1 MIHLQNKVREL
12 QAELA
17 AIEIQNHSGPDD
29 EQMARSAGLVKFKE
43 NDESRYLGPSS
54 GIAITRLVME
64 LAKRNTNS
72 ESIKD
77 IVPDVKARQIK
88 ERFTNESSK
97 PTSKV
102 YPLISDVAAP
112 DLPSRG
118 LTEILIDIFN
128 GKGANP
134 SLLFI
139 IHCLKYVA
147 QYMLPTLHEPSF
159 REAVADVYDRRD
171 EDPYKN
177 FTLRMVIAISIQKY
191 DPEYAGLADSYYIAA
206 LPFLEKSIEPMNLG
220 TLQCFA
226 LIAQYSMVTPTRTA
240 SYWVVGLAT
249 RLCQELGLTEEATI
263 APADN
268 RFNTLEV
275 DMRRR
280 LFWII
285 TSMEYG
291 LAHSLGRP
299 SSFGT
304 RPDYIDVGFFQ
315 TVDDCH
321 ITPEGVRP
329 ESPSCF
335 KKLIAIHFFKMRLL
349 QAEIRFMLYLNQKP
363 APTDDSHSW
372 FIEMEAK
379 LNKWKKSVP
388 RNDEGSG
395 LSEVWFEG
403 RMNTMLVFLFRP
415 SPQIPK
421 PSVRAA
427 QICYN
432 ASIYNISMQINQIET
447 KSIDL
452 TWIFTQSLFMA
463 LNTVLWALSYK
474 EIRDDHPLH
483 EVELYVGMAREGIA
497 LASKR
502 WPGVESALEL
512 YQYLIEAC
520 LKGYEND
527 HGPLSL
533 PSNRPSPA
541 LSQDVTTP
549 PPISSPSTVVSSI
562 SSSRTE
568 HIASSTSPFNYAAD
582 YDYPARSPAL
592 SALPS
597 SDSLQ
602 TLQSQPYQNTS
613 LQPSLVSYS
622 TPYSSRFFNP
632 DSIFN
637 PLPSTFPG
645 MQQWSSSAETIAAT
659 SGAAGPYSVFDHD
672 NYLGSI
678 GDQYSQYLHAP
689 YVSQDPIKSLSQEQQ
704 YALLQKI
711 ESTAQERFQ

>member
-1 MIHLQNKVREL
+1 
-12 QAELA
+12 
-17 AIEIQNHSGPDD
+17 
-29 EQMARSAGLVKFKE
+29 
-43 NDESRYLGPSS
+43 
-54 GIAITRLVME
+54 
-64 LAKRNTNS
+64 
-72 ESIKD
+72 
-77 IVPDVKARQIK
+77 
-88 ERFTNESSK
+88 
-97 PTSKV
+97 
-102 YPLISDVAAP
+102 
-112 DLPSRG
+112 
-118 LTEILIDIFN
+118 
-128 GKGANP
+128 
-134 SLLFI
+134 
-139 IHCLKYVA
+139 
-147 QYMLPTLHEPSF
+147 MLPTLHEPSF
-159 REAVADVYDRRD
+159 SEAVADVYDRMD
-171 EDPYKN
+171 KDPYKN
-177 FTLRMVIAISIQKY
+177 FTLRMVIAISMQKY
-191 DPEYAGLADSYYIAA
+191 DPEYAGLADSYYLAA

-226 LIAQYSMVTPTRTA
+226 LIAQYSMLTPTRTA
-240 SYWVVGLAT
+240 SYWVVGLAA

-263 APADN
+263 APADT

-315 TVDDCH
+315 TVDDRY

-329 ESPSCF
+329 GSPSCI

-349 QAEIRFMLYLNQKP
+349 QAEIRFMLYLNKKP
-363 APTDDSHSW
+363 EPTDDNHSW

-379 LNKWKKSVP
+379 LKEWKKSVP
-388 RNDEGSG
+388 RDDEGSG

-403 RMNTMLVFLFRP
+403 RLNTMLVFLYRP

-427 QICYN
+427 HICYN
-432 ASIYNISMQINQIET
+432 ASIYNISMQINQIDT

-474 EIRDDHPLH
+474 EIRDEHPLD
-483 EVELYVGMAREGIA
+483 EVELYVAMAREGIA
-497 LASKR
+497 MASKR

-520 LKGYEND
+520 LKGYDND

-533 PSNRPSPA
+533 TPNRPSPA
-541 LSQDVTTP
+541 PSQDVTTP
-549 PPISSPSTVVSSI
+549 PPLSSPSTVVSSV
-562 SSSRTE
+562 SSSRTGY
-568 HIASSTSPFNYAAD
+568 IRSSTSPFNYALDHD
-582 YDYPARSPAL
+582 YQARSPAL
-592 SALPS
+592 STFTS

-602 TLQSQPYQNTS
+602 TLQSQPFQNAS
-613 LQPSLVSYS
+613 LHQPNFPFA
-622 TPYSSRFFNP
+622 TAYSSRFFDP
-632 DSIFN
+632 ASFFN
-637 PLPSTFPG
+637 PLPSTIPG
-645 MQQWSSSAETIAAT
+645 LPQWSSSALTASTAETIAAT
-659 SGAAGPYSVFDHD
+659 SGAAGSYPAFDHD
-672 NYLGSI
+672 YYLGSI

-689 YVSQDPIKSLSQEQQ
+689 YISQDPIQSLSQEQQ
-704 YALLQKI
+704 YRLLQKI
-711 ESTAQERFQ
+711 ESTAQQRFQ

>member
-1 MIHLQNKVREL
+1 MR
-12 QAELA
+12 
-17 AIEIQNHSGPDD
+17 
-29 EQMARSAGLVKFKE
+29 
-43 NDESRYLGPSS
+43 
-54 GIAITRLVME
+54 
-64 LAKRNTNS
+64 
-72 ESIKD
+72 
-77 IVPDVKARQIK
+77 
-88 ERFTNESSK
+88 
-97 PTSKV
+97 
-102 YPLISDVAAP
+102 
-112 DLPSRG
+112 
-118 LTEILIDIFN
+118 IL
-128 GKGANP
+128 
-134 SLLFI
+134 SLFSI
-139 IHCLKYVA
+139 IHSLQYPA

-159 REAVADVYDRRD
+159 REVVADVYDRRD

-177 FTLRMVIAISIQKY
+177 FTLRIVIAISMQKY
-191 DPEYAGLADSYYIAA
+191 DPEYAGLADSYYLAA

-226 LIAQYSMVTPTRTA
+226 LIAQYSLVTPTRTA
-240 SYWVVGLAT
+240 SYWVVGLAA

-263 APADN
+263 APADT

-315 TVDDCH
+315 TVDDRH

-329 ESPSCF
+329 GSPSCI

-349 QAEIRFMLYLNQKP
+349 QAEIRFMLYLNKKP

-379 LNKWKKSVP
+379 LNEWKKSVP
-388 RNDEGSG
+388 QNDEGSG

-403 RMNTMLVFLFRP
+403 RLNTMLVFLYRP

-427 QICYN
+427 RICYK

-474 EIRDDHPLH
+474 EIRDEHPLD
-483 EVELYVGMAREGIA
+483 EVELYVGLAREGIA
-497 LASKR
+497 MASKR

-520 LKGYEND
+520 LKGYDND

-533 PSNRPSPA
+533 PPNKPSPA
-541 LSQDVTTP
+541 PSQDVTTP
-549 PPISSPSTVVSSI
+549 SLLSSPSTVVSSI
-562 SSSRTE
+562 SSSR
-568 HIASSTSPFNYAAD
+568 ADYLSSTSSFNYAAD
-582 YDYPARSPAL
+582 HDYQARSPAL
-592 SALPS
+592 STLTSSDSLQNFQSQPFQNASLHQTNTS

-602 TLQSQPYQNTS
+602 TLQSQHFQNAPLHQSNASFATA
-613 LQPSLVSYS
+613 
-622 TPYSSRFFNP
+622 YSSRFFDP
-632 DSIFN
+632 ASVFN
-637 PLPSTFPG
+637 PLPSTLPS
-645 MQQWSSSAETIAAT
+645 MPQWSLSASTTLAAETIAAT
-659 SGAAGPYSVFDHD
+659 SGAAGSYPAFDHD
-672 NYLGSI
+672 YYLGSI
-678 GDQYSQYLHAP
+678 GDQYSQYFHAP
-689 YVSQDPIKSLSQEQQ
+689 YISQDPIQSLSQEQQ
-704 YALLQKI
+704 YMLLQKI
-711 ESTAQERFQ
+711 ESTAQQQFQ

>member
-1 MIHLQNKVREL
+1 MR
-12 QAELA
+12 
-17 AIEIQNHSGPDD
+17 
-29 EQMARSAGLVKFKE
+29 
-43 NDESRYLGPSS
+43 
-54 GIAITRLVME
+54 
-64 LAKRNTNS
+64 
-72 ESIKD
+72 
-77 IVPDVKARQIK
+77 
-88 ERFTNESSK
+88 
-97 PTSKV
+97 TS
-102 YPLISDVAAP
+102 L
-112 DLPSRG
+112 
-118 LTEILIDIFN
+118 
-128 GKGANP
+128 
-134 SLLFI
+134 SLSI
-139 IHCLKYVA
+139 IHSLPYAA

-177 FTLRMVIAISIQKY
+177 FTLRMVIAISMQKY
-191 DPEYAGLADSYYIAA
+191 DPEYAGLADSYYLAA
-206 LPFLEKSIEPMNLG
+206 LPYLEKSIEPMNLG

-226 LIAQYSMVTPTRTA
+226 LIAQYSLVTPTRTA

-263 APADN
+263 APADD

-315 TVDDCH
+315 TVDDRH

-329 ESPSCF
+329 GSPSCI

-349 QAEIRFMLYLNQKP
+349 QAEIRFMLYLNKKP
-363 APTDDSHSW
+363 APTDDNHSW
-372 FIEMEAK
+372 FIEMEKK
-379 LNKWKKSVP
+379 LNEWKKSVP

-395 LSEVWFEG
+395 LSKVWFEG
-403 RMNTMLVFLFRP
+403 RLNTMLVFLYRP

-421 PSVRAA
+421 PSARAA
-427 QICYN
+427 RICYK

-474 EIRDDHPLH
+474 EIRDEHPLD

-541 LSQDVTTP
+541 PSQDVTTP
-549 PPISSPSTVVSSI
+549 PPLSSPSTVVSSI

-568 HIASSTSPFNYAAD
+568 YIGSSTSPFNYVAD
-582 YDYPARSPAL
+582 HDYQARSPAL
-592 SALPS
+592 SAIPS

-602 TLQSQPYQNTS
+602 TLQSQPFQNAS
-613 LQPSLVSYS
+613 LQQSHVPFAAA
-622 TPYSSRFFNP
+622 YSSRFFDP
-632 DSIFN
+632 TSIFN
-637 PLPSTFPG
+637 PLPPTFLG
-645 MQQWSSSAETIAAT
+645 MQQWSPSGSTTSAAETIAAT
-659 SGAAGPYSVFDHD
+659 SGATGSYPAFDHD
-672 NYLGSI
+672 YYLGSI
-678 GDQYSQYLHAP
+678 GDQYSQYFHAP
-689 YVSQDPIKSLSQEQQ
+689 YIPQDPIQSLSQEQQ
-704 YALLQKI
+704 YMLLQKI
-711 ESTAQERFQ
+711 ESTAQERFE

>member
-1 MIHLQNKVREL
+1 
-12 QAELA
+12 
-17 AIEIQNHSGPDD
+17 
-29 EQMARSAGLVKFKE
+29 
-43 NDESRYLGPSS
+43 
-54 GIAITRLVME
+54 
-64 LAKRNTNS
+64 
-72 ESIKD
+72 
-77 IVPDVKARQIK
+77 
-88 ERFTNESSK
+88 
-97 PTSKV
+97 
-102 YPLISDVAAP
+102 
-112 DLPSRG
+112 
-118 LTEILIDIFN
+118 
-128 GKGANP
+128 
-134 SLLFI
+134 
-139 IHCLKYVA
+139 
-147 QYMLPTLHEPSF
+147 MLPTLHEPSF
-159 REAVADVYDRRD
+159 REVVADVYDRRD

-177 FTLRMVIAISIQKY
+177 FTLRIVIAISMQKY
-191 DPEYAGLADSYYIAA
+191 DPEYAGLADSYYLAA
-206 LPFLEKSIEPMNLG
+206 LPYLEKSIEPMNLG

-226 LIAQYSMVTPTRTA
+226 LIAQYSLVTPTRTA

-263 APADN
+263 APPDD

-280 LFWII
+280 LFWVI

-315 TVDDCH
+315 TVDDRN

-329 ESPSCF
+329 GSPSCI

-349 QAEIRFMLYLNQKP
+349 QAEIRFMLYLNKKP
-363 APTDDSHSW
+363 APTDDNHSW
-372 FIEMEAK
+372 FIEMEKK
-379 LNKWKKSVP
+379 LDEWKKSVP

-395 LSEVWFEG
+395 LSKVWFEG
-403 RMNTMLVFLFRP
+403 RLNTMLVFLYRP

-427 QICYN
+427 RTCYK

-474 EIRDDHPLH
+474 EIRDEHPLG
-483 EVELYVGMAREGIA
+483 EVEKYVGMARDGIA

-512 YQYLIEAC
+512 YQYLIKAC

-533 PSNRPSPA
+533 PSNGPSPA
-541 LSQDVTTP
+541 PSQDVITP
-549 PPISSPSTVVSSI
+549 PPLSSPSTVVSSI

-568 HIASSTSPFNYAAD
+568 YIGSSTSPFNLFAD
-582 YDYPARSPAL
+582 HDYQARSPAL
-592 SALPS
+592 SAIPS

-602 TLQSQPYQNTS
+602 TLQSQPFQNAS
-613 LQPSLVSYS
+613 LQQSHVPFA
-622 TPYSSRFFNP
+622 TAYSSRFFDP
-632 DSIFN
+632 TSVFDQL
-637 PLPSTFPG
+637 PLNFLD
-645 MQQWSSSAETIAAT
+645 MQQWSPSAA
-659 SGAAGPYSVFDHD
+659 SGATGSYPAFDHD
-672 NYLGSI
+672 YYLGSI
-678 GDQYSQYLHAP
+678 GDQYSQYFHAP
-689 YVSQDPIKSLSQEQQ
+689 YIPQNPIQSLSQEQQ
-704 YALLQKI
+704 YMLLQKI
-711 ESTAQERFQ
+711 ESTAQERFE

>member
-1 MIHLQNKVREL
+1 MR
-12 QAELA
+12 
-17 AIEIQNHSGPDD
+17 
-29 EQMARSAGLVKFKE
+29 
-43 NDESRYLGPSS
+43 
-54 GIAITRLVME
+54 T
-64 LAKRNTNS
+64 
-72 ESIKD
+72 
-77 IVPDVKARQIK
+77 
-88 ERFTNESSK
+88 
-97 PTSKV
+97 
-102 YPLISDVAAP
+102 
-112 DLPSRG
+112 
-118 LTEILIDIFN
+118 
-128 GKGANP
+128 P
-134 SLLFI
+134 SLVSI
-139 IHCLKYVA
+139 IHSLQYAA

-159 REAVADVYDRRD
+159 SEAVADVYDKRD

-177 FTLRMVIAISIQKY
+177 FTLRMVIAISLQKY
-191 DPEYAGLADSYYIAA
+191 DPEYAGLADSYYLAA

-226 LIAQYSMVTPTRTA
+226 LIAQYSLVTPTRTA

-263 APADN
+263 APADK

-315 TVDDCH
+315 AVDDRH

-329 ESPSCF
+329 FSPSCI

-349 QAEIRFMLYLNQKP
+349 QAEIRFMLYLNKKP
-363 APTDDSHSW
+363 APTDDNHPW
-372 FIEMEAK
+372 FTGMEAK
-379 LNKWKKSVP
+379 LNEWKKSVP
-388 RNDEGSG
+388 QNDEGSG

-403 RMNTMLVFLFRP
+403 RLNTMLVFLYRP

-427 QICYN
+427 RICYK
-432 ASIYNISMQINQIET
+432 ASVYNIKMQISQIEA

-474 EIRDDHPLH
+474 EIRDEHPLY
-483 EVELYVGMAREGIA
+483 EVEIYVGMAREGIA
-497 LASKR
+497 MASKR

-520 LKGYEND
+520 LKGYDND

-533 PSNRPSPA
+533 PPNRPSPVP
-541 LSQDVTTP
+541 SQDVTTP
-549 PPISSPSTVVSSI
+549 PPLSSPSTVVSSI

-568 HIASSTSPFNYAAD
+568 YMINSSSPFNYTPEHD
-582 YDYPARSPAL
+582 YQALSPAL
-592 SALPS
+592 STLTS

-602 TLQSQPYQNTS
+602 TLQSQPFQNPPLHQS
-613 LQPSLVSYS
+613 NVSF
-622 TPYSSRFFNP
+622 PNAYSSRFFDP
-632 DSIFN
+632 ASFFN
-637 PLPSTFPG
+637 PLPSTIPG
-645 MQQWSSSAETIAAT
+645 MPQWSSSASTTSTAETIAAT
-659 SGAAGPYSVFDHD
+659 SGAAGPYPAFDD
-672 NYLGSI
+672 NYYLGSI
-678 GDQYSQYLHAP
+678 GDQYSQYFHAP
-689 YVSQDPIKSLSQEQQ
+689 YISQDPIQSLSQEQQ
-704 YALLQKI
+704 YMLLQRI
-711 ESTAQERFQ
+711 ESIAQQRFQ

>member
-1 MIHLQNKVREL
+1 M
-12 QAELA
+12 
-17 AIEIQNHSGPDD
+17 
-29 EQMARSAGLVKFKE
+29 
-43 NDESRYLGPSS
+43 
-54 GIAITRLVME
+54 
-64 LAKRNTNS
+64 RNC
-72 ESIKD
+72 
-77 IVPDVKARQIK
+77 
-88 ERFTNESSK
+88 
-97 PTSKV
+97 
-102 YPLISDVAAP
+102 
-112 DLPSRG
+112 
-118 LTEILIDIFN
+118 
-128 GKGANP
+128 
-134 SLLFI
+134 LLLSI
-139 IHCLKYVA
+139 IHSLRYAA

-159 REAVADVYDRRD
+159 RKAVADVYDRGD

-177 FTLRMVIAISIQKY
+177 FTLRMVIAISMQKY
-191 DPEYAGLADSYYIAA
+191 DPEYAGLADSYYLAA

-226 LIAQYSMVTPTRTA
+226 LIAQYSLVTPTRTA

-263 APADN
+263 APADD

-315 TVDDCH
+315 TVDDRH

-329 ESPSCF
+329 GSPSCI

-349 QAEIRFMLYLNQKP
+349 QAEIRFMLYLKKKP
-363 APTDDSHSW
+363 EPTDDNHSW
-372 FIEMEAK
+372 FIEMEDK
-379 LNKWKKSVP
+379 LNEWKKSVP

-403 RMNTMLVFLFRP
+403 RLNTMLVFLYRP

-427 QICYN
+427 RICYN

-474 EIRDDHPLH
+474 EIRDEHTLD
-483 EVELYVGMAREGIA
+483 EVDLYVGMAREGIA

-541 LSQDVTTP
+541 PSQDVTTP
-549 PPISSPSTVVSSI
+549 PPLSSPSTVVSSI

-568 HIASSTSPFNYAAD
+568 YIGSSTSPFNYVAEH
-582 YDYPARSPAL
+582 DYPARSPAL
-592 SALPS
+592 PALPS
-597 SDSLQ
+597 SDSPQ
-602 TLQSQPYQNTS
+602 TLQSQPFQNAS
-613 LQPSLVSYS
+613 LQQSHVPFA
-622 TPYSSRFFNP
+622 TAYSSRFFDP
-632 DSIFN
+632 TSVFN

-645 MQQWSSSAETIAAT
+645 MQQWSSSASTTSAAETIAAT
-659 SGAAGPYSVFDHD
+659 SGATGSYPAFDHD
-672 NYLGSI
+672 YYLGSI
-678 GDQYSQYLHAP
+678 GDQYSQYFHAP
-689 YVSQDPIKSLSQEQQ
+689 YISQDPIQSLSQEQQ
-704 YALLQKI
+704 YMLLQKI